1 MLPGAIKAIL
11 GARKLKAPTKK
22 NTVHIYFYCIFLV
35 FGNFQSALKKYLVS
49 YNFAPS
55 QTILHEHEERLIKK
69 HQYWKLAVEQKS

>member
-55 QTILHEHEERLIKK
+55 PTILHEHEERSIKK